1 MTYKHL
7 NTQELTFIY
16 HFWKQGTKAYLVARA
31 LRRSAETIY
40 RVYRFLN
47 QGKTIVQ
54 YQEHYHHQK
63 TKCGRK
69 SITLP
74 KDERKYI
81 QKQVSTLA
89 GHQIPSLV
97 VTSIILAVVCEPYI
111 GCSSVASLMSVNCQ

>member
-16 HFWKQGTKAYLVARA
+16 HFWKQGTKAYLAARA

-69 SITLP
+69 SIALP

-81 QKQVSTLA
+81 QKQVNV
-89 GHQIPSLV
+89 G
-97 VTSIILAVVCEPYI
+97 
-111 GCSSVASLMSVNCQ
+111 

>member
-16 HFWKQGTKAYLVARA
+16 HFWKQGTKAYLAARA

-54 YQEHYHHQK
+54 SCYWACAHCCRNACHAYS
-63 TKCGRK
+63 GRM
-69 SITLP
+69 IRPIEPMYYL
-74 KDERKYI
+74 ER
-81 QKQVSTLA
+81 VSY
-89 GHQIPSLV
+89 
-97 VTSIILAVVCEPYI
+97 VCVPNHRV
-111 GCSSVASLMSVNCQ
+111 SAL

>member
-16 HFWKQGTKAYLVARA
+16 HFWKQGTKAYLAARA

-54 YQEHYHHQK
+54 YQEHYHQADCK
-63 TKCGRK
+63 K
-69 SITLP
+69 
-74 KDERKYI
+74 
-81 QKQVSTLA
+81 
-89 GHQIPSLV
+89 
-97 VTSIILAVVCEPYI
+97 
-111 GCSSVASLMSVNCQ
+111 

>member
-16 HFWKQGTKAYLVARA
+16 HFWKQGTKAYLAARA

-69 SITLP
+69 SITY
-74 KDERKYI
+74 RKMNENI
-81 QKQVSTLA
+81 FKSKSTLA